1 MKLKEIALM
10 LNLTILITMKM
21 KINSKNVMILVQN
34 VMEKDQK
41 MIIDVLN
48 VLLDITLFIIKL
60 DYVLLLNQMIVIMMK
75 KMIHLKN
82 VIALVEL
89 VKKEEMQVH
98 IIVKHVM
105 YILMELM
112 LITLFIL
119 KKDNVLEMIKNV
131 LIAI

>member
-1 MKLKEIALM
+1 
-10 LNLTILITMKM
+10 
-21 KINSKNVMILVQN
+21 MILVQN

-98 IIVKHVM
+98 TIVKHVM
-105 YILMELM
+105 YILMELT